1 MCAIWAL
8 SCCAGLAACSTN
20 GGSELP
26 PPPPAP
32 VVAVPVLVR
41 IPIGLTEPCARPVRR
56 AIRTD
61 VDLLEAADAFKVWG
75 QCNANKLR
83 AIRNLNPSAG

>member
-1 MCAIWAL
+1 MCVILAL
-8 SCCAGLAACSTN
+8 LYCGGLTACSTS
-20 GGSELP
+20 GGSALP

-41 IPIGLTEPCARPVRR
+41 IPIGLTEPCAPPTRR

-83 AIRNLNPSAG
+83 AIRNLSPAAG